1 MGYNNKNI
9 VTFIFFVVNTGI
21 VTLNMNHL
29 LHVLCI
35 TVLLLFGVSVSK
47 PKEIVANYDAEGVE
61 RIKRDWMKSPLGLKD
76 YRILLN
82 AIQSLQ
88 NDNNALR
95 RNLLNEGE
103 IGTDAAFKP
112 RRLAA
117 SEENIFDGITEEER
131 EQWIDIMSR
140 IKWASLNAGD
150 RRRLAG
156 DGERTQY
163 APELIY
169 KPTFTSE
176 AGEFIFPD
184 PSHPEFKQVIIEGT
198 ARKRGEMPDVIFDSD
213 PSRDPDLAD
222 FISSCKSIE
231 GEKPA
236 ELINAASKQL
246 DSFKKTQKEW
256 QPTAEPFINENE
268 VMRIG
273 EFIKNK
279 VGGVG
284 IINALYSVCLNSV
297 PWFDGHFA
305 LQSVE
310 VLSDGDI
317 WQPYAVVL
325 YDQEDGSDKF
335 MFDEYTDLSRL
346 HGVKWDDALKGCGV
360 TKDCDIFEGLTSN
373 VKSGE
378 SVRVRDVSY
387 PNVKY
392 FREDDRL
399 F

>member
-1 MGYNNKNI
+1 MG
-9 VTFIFFVVNTGI
+9 
-21 VTLNMNHL
+21 NMNQL
-29 LHVLCI
+29 LPVLCI
-35 TVLLLFGVSVSK
+35 AVLLSFGVLAQFK
-47 PKEIVANYDAEGVE
+47 LEPKKLVAQYDAVAIE
-61 RIKRDWMKSPLGLKD
+61 RIKAEWMQSPLWLKD
-76 YRILLN
+76 YHVLLN
-82 AIQSLQ
+82 GILSLQ
-88 NDNNALR
+88 NDNNMLR

-103 IGTDAAFKP
+103 IGVDASFKP
-112 RRLAA
+112 RRDRRLAA
-117 SEENIFDGITEEER
+117 SEESIFDGITNKER

-140 IKWASLNAGD
+140 IKWASLNVGD
-150 RRRLAG
+150 RRRLTG

-198 ARKRGEMPDVIFDSD
+198 ARERGEMPDVIFDSD
-213 PSRDPDLAD
+213 PSRDRDLAE
-222 FISSCKSIE
+222 FRSSCESIQ

-236 ELINAASKQL
+236 ELINAASELLK
-246 DSFKKTQKEW
+246 SFGDGW
-256 QPTAEPFINENE
+256 QPLAQQYVDE
-268 VMRIG
+268 
-273 EFIKNK
+273 NK
-279 VGGVG
+279 VMPIGKFIENKFGDVR
-284 IINALYSVCLNSV
+284 IVNALYSVCLNSV
-297 PWFDGHFA
+297 PDLDGHFA

-360 TKDCDIFEGLTSN
+360 TKDCDIFDGLTPN

>member
-1 MGYNNKNI
+1 MG
-9 VTFIFFVVNTGI
+9 
-21 VTLNMNHL
+21 NMNQL
-29 LHVLCI
+29 LPVLCI
-35 TVLLLFGVSVSK
+35 AVLLSFGVLAQFK
-47 PKEIVANYDAEGVE
+47 LEPKKLVAQYDAVAIE
-61 RIKRDWMKSPLGLKD
+61 RIKAEWMQSPLWLKD
-76 YRILLN
+76 YHVLLN
-82 AIQSLQ
+82 GILSLQ
-88 NDNNALR
+88 NDNNMLR

-103 IGTDAAFKP
+103 IGVDASFKP
-112 RRLAA
+112 RRDRRLAA
-117 SEENIFDGITEEER
+117 SEESIFDGITNKER

-140 IKWASLNAGD
+140 IKWASLNVGD
-150 RRRLAG
+150 RRRLTG

-297 PWFDGHFA
+297 
-305 LQSVE
+305 
-310 VLSDGDI
+310 
-317 WQPYAVVL
+317 
-325 YDQEDGSDKF
+325 
-335 MFDEYTDLSRL
+335 
-346 HGVKWDDALKGCGV
+346 
-360 TKDCDIFEGLTSN
+360 
-373 VKSGE
+373 
-378 SVRVRDVSY
+378 
-387 PNVKY
+387 
-392 FREDDRL
+392 
-399 F
+399 